1 MKLPRILQLIWMLIA
16 AVSVVQAYLVLTS
29 SEQDKTSAYLFMGVT
44 LFAVMRYFMLRRQQ
58 FLLKKKNGDFK

>member
-1 MKLPRILQLIWMLIA
+1 MLIA

-58 FLLKKKNGDFK
+58 FNQKKKNGDFD